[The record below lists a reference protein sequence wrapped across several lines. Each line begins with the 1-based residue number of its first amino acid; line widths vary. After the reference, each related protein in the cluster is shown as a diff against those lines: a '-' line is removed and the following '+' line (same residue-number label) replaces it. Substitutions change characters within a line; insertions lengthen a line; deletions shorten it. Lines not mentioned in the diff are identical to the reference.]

1 MRDNVAMVQNTAII
15 LTIAK
20 TTLLDLV
27 RQKVFSILIVFAFVA
42 IGSSLFMEK
51 LSFAEEFQMLKD
63 ICLGAMSV
71 FTILLAILA
80 TANLLPRDLED
91 RTIYTLLAKPVPRY
105 AYLVGRLGGVVML
118 LLIFTLLMTAVSAA
132 VLWLREMAVI
142 GEIIQQHQVGSEE
155 AHAAVRTVRET
166 AFTAGLV
173 PGVTLIFIKAAV
185 LAAVTLLISTF
196 STSAL
201 FTIMIGAAVYFIGQL
216 QGTAREFFMSSDSG
230 TWAMRGF
237 VAVLSLLL
245 PDLQVFN
252 LTDDVIAGAP
262 IPMGIFLRTAGLGI
276 VYVLVYTAVSAWI
289 FSKREL

>member
-1 MRDNVAMVQNTAII
+1 MKMIRCIW
-15 LTIAK
+15 TIAK

-27 RQKVFSILIVFAFVA
+27 RQKVFFILIVFAFVA

-105 AYLVGRLGGVVML
+105 AYLIGRLGGVCAL
-118 LLIFTLLMTAVSAA
+118 LFLFTLFMTAVSAA
-132 VLWLREMAVI
+132 VLWVRETMVI
-142 GEIIQQHQVGSEE
+142 AEVMKQYGASSEE
-155 AHAAVRTVRET
+155 AHAAVRAVRDAT
-166 AFTAGLV
+166 FTTGLV
-173 PGVTLIFIKAAV
+173 AGVVLIFIKAAV
-185 LAAVTLLISTF
+185 LAAATLLISTF

-201 FTIMIGAAVYFIGQL
+201 FTVMIGAAVYFIGQL
-216 QGTAREFFMSSDSG
+216 QGTAREFFLNTDMG
-230 TWAMRGF
+230 TWWMRGV
-237 VAVLSLLL
+237 VAIVTLLL

-252 LTDDVIAGAP
+252 LTDDVIAGAS

-276 VYVLVYTAVSAWI
+276 IYVMVYTAVSTWI

>member
-1 MRDNVAMVQNTAII
+1 MKMIGCVCV
-15 LTIAK
+15 IAK

-27 RQKVFSILIVFAFVA
+27 RQKVFSILIVFALVA

-105 AYLVGRLGGVVML
+105 AYLIGRLGGVCML

-142 GEIIQQHQVGSEE
+142 GEIMQIHYASSEE
-155 AHAAVRTVRET
+155 AFNAVRSVREAT
-166 AFTAGLV
+166 FTAGLV

-216 QGTAREFFMSSDSG
+216 QSTAREFFISSESG

-237 VAVLSLLL
+237 VAILSLLL

-252 LTDDVIAGAP
+252 LTDDVIGGAA

-276 VYVLVYTAVSAWI
+276 VYVIVYTAVSAWI